1 MRISDWS
8 SDVCSSDLV
17 AAMPD
22 GGALHVWIGS
32 EGATPYDAVYS
43 LRARRYAANGAAGP
57 ELKLADNLGNAV
69 QPRLAA
75 DGAGNFAVSWK
86 QSAGYQPPYPQV
98 LPPYPA
104 NGTPLPPI
112 TPTQP
117 HTPA

>member
-69 QPRLAA
+69 QPRVAA
-75 DGAGNFAVSWK
+75 DGAGNFAVVWT
-86 QSAGYQPPYPQV
+86 QSAGYQQPYRAV
-98 LPPYPA
+98 LRQIGR
-104 NGTPLPPI
+104 GTRLNSS
-112 TPTQP
+112 
-117 HTPA
+117 H